1 MSIQL
6 RRLGLAGAPSPHRLI
21 CGQDNAFKSCKM
33 AIFLKKW
40 RVCRV
45 LSSAEHPETNGLDE
59 KVNETLAYTFAAFV
73 NVDQDAWDDQIP
85 EAVFCINTAKQS
97 TTEITPFELVYGRSA
112 VLAQHVFPCFSLAC
126 DERGNDQRS
135 IEESAPM
142 GENGP

>member
-1 MSIQL
+1 
-6 RRLGLAGAPSPHRLI
+6 
-21 CGQDNAFKSCKM
+21 M
-33 AIFLKKW
+33 AYFLKKW
-40 RVCRV
+40 RVRRV
-45 LSSAEHPETNGLDE
+45 LSSAEHPETNGLDK